1 MRATCYMIHD
11 ELYKET
17 ILELNRN
24 PLNKKLLVD
33 FDVEAREF
41 NPVCGDDCTV
51 RIKFSDDGIISDIG
65 WQGSCC
71 AISTA
76 ALSLVSDEV
85 KGKNKSL
92 ITQMNLESI
101 NKLFGTNIIPTRV
114 QCALL
119 GLKAIQKAF
128 VATK

>member
-1 MRATCYMIHD
+1 MIPATCFMIHD

-24 PLNKKLLVD
+24 PLNKKALVD
-33 FDVEAREF
+33 FDVEMREF

-51 RIKFSDDGIISDIG
+51 RIKFAADDTISDIG

-71 AISTA
+71 AISSA
-76 ALSLVSDEV
+76 AMSLVSDEV
-85 KGKNKSL
+85 KGKNKLL
-92 ITQMNLESI
+92 ITQMNLENI
-101 NKLFGTNIIPTRV
+101 NKLFGVDIIPTRV

-119 GLKAIQKAF
+119 GLKAVQKALLP
-128 VATK
+128 

>member
-1 MRATCYMIHD
+1 MIPATCFMVHD

-24 PLNKKLLVD
+24 PLNKKALVD
-33 FDVEAREF
+33 FDVEMREF

-51 RIKFSDDGIISDIG
+51 RIKFAADDTISDIG

-71 AISTA
+71 AISSA
-76 ALSLVSDEV
+76 AMSLVSDEL
-85 KGKNKSL
+85 KGKNKLL
-92 ITQMNLESI
+92 ITQMNLENI
-101 NKLFGTNIIPTRV
+101 NKLFGVDIIPTRV

-119 GLKAIQKAF
+119 GLKAVQKALLP
-128 VATK
+128 

>member
-1 MRATCYMIHD
+1 MIHD

-24 PLNKKLLVD
+24 PLNKKALVD
-33 FDVEAREF
+33 FDVEMREF

-51 RIKFSDDGIISDIG
+51 RIKFAADDTISDIG

-71 AISTA
+71 AISSA
-76 ALSLVSDEV
+76 AMSLVSDEL
-85 KGKNKSL
+85 KGKNKLL
-92 ITQMNLESI
+92 ITQMNLENI
-101 NKLFGTNIIPTRV
+101 NKLFGVDIIPTRV

-119 GLKAIQKAF
+119 GLKAVQKALLP
-128 VATK
+128 

>member
-1 MRATCYMIHD
+1 MIPATCFMIHD

-24 PLNKKLLVD
+24 PLNKKALVD
-33 FDVEAREF
+33 FDVEMREF

-51 RIKFSDDGIISDIG
+51 RIKFAADDTISDIG

-71 AISTA
+71 AISSA
-76 ALSLVSDEV
+76 AMSLVSDEL
-85 KGKNKSL
+85 KGKNKLL
-92 ITQMNLESI
+92 ITQMNLENI
-101 NKLFGTNIIPTRV
+101 NKLFGVDIIPTRV

-119 GLKAIQKAF
+119 GLKAVQKALLP
-128 VATK
+128 